1 MSQFQIIPSEKK
13 VHIHLKSTTHKNQ
26 PVVDGV
32 VRMPHLDGHYEF
44 TVLGDKV
51 TKVDFKINADPGGW
65 IPKWVAK
72 LVSRDIPYKT
82 LRNLRNQVK
91 KTRGAPEYKAF
102 IAKAKATE
110 ATIRI
115 AEEARVA
122 QGAVAAQ

>member
-1 MSQFQIIPSEKK
+1 M
-13 VHIHLKSTTHKNQ
+13 
-26 PVVDGV
+26 DGV
-32 VRMPHLDGHYEF
+32 VRMPHLDEQYEF

-82 LRNLRNQVK
+82 LRNLRQQVK
-91 KTRGAPEYKAF
+91 KTRGTAEYKPF

-115 AEEARVA
+115 AEEARAV